1 MIANAR
7 RISAIIV
14 FLALI
19 ACLPLISG
27 APFRILAIYAGSFT
41 LAFLVPALIMANKEG
56 EEIIP
61 WVLSFGLIGVLFFDI
76 LSEYAIAKHELGSTI
91 ILFPI
96 SLVPLIAIHAISRIV
111 ARLFSKFKENNIL
124 KVKV

>member
-41 LAFLVPALIMANKEG
+41 LAFLIPALIMANKEG

-61 WVLSFGLIGVLFFDI
+61 WHLSFGLIGVLFFDI
-76 LSEYAIAKHELGSTI
+76 MCQFAIVKHEFGSTNI
-91 ILFPI
+91 FFPI
-96 SLVPLIAIHAISRIV
+96 TLVPLFAIHAISRLV
-111 ARLFSKFKENNIL
+111 ARQFSNTNIRTLL
-124 KVKV
+124 K